1 MMLAYYPGCTLKTK
15 AANLEKAALAALV
28 HLGVEVREL
37 PRWNC
42 CGAVFSLADD
52 DLIHQVAPI
61 RNLIRA
67 AQEGCDTVVTICS
80 QCYNT
85 LARANRLVRDDREKR
100 DTLNRFMDEEPDYVG
115 EVEVVHYLNLLHE
128 RVGWDR
134 LREVVT
140 NPLEGLRVAP
150 FYGCTLVR
158 PQDVAIDAADRQI
171 LEGFISALGAEPVS
185 FSAARE
191 CCGSYQMIAHPEEGI
206 RRAAKVIASANRSEA
221 DALVLSCPM
230 CEYNLGA
237 RQGDVV
243 AANDGLSEVPTFYFT
258 QLLGVALG
266 LDPELC
272 RLDLN
277 GPAAARLMSDRKYIA
292 AAAV

>member
-1 MMLAYYPGCTLKTK
+1 MKLGYYPGCTLKTK
-15 AANLEKAALAALV
+15 AANLEVAAMAALD
-28 HLGVEVREL
+28 HLGVGYKEL
-37 PRWNC
+37 DRWNC

-52 DLIHQVAPI
+52 DLIHQVAPV

-67 AQEGCDTVVTICS
+67 AQQGCDTVVTICS

-85 LARANRLVRDDREKR
+85 LARANQLVREDEEKR
-100 DTLNRFMDEEPDYVG
+100 DTLNRFMDEEPDYAG
-115 EVEVVHYLNLLHE
+115 EVEVVHYLSLLRDE
-128 RVGWDR
+128 VGWEK
-134 LREVVT
+134 LRDAVT
-140 NPLEGLRVAP
+140 RPLDGLRVAP

-158 PQDVAIDAADRQI
+158 PPDVAIDAVDAQL
-171 LEGFISALGAEPVS
+171 LEGFITALGAEPTD

-191 CCGSYQMIAHPEEGI
+191 CCGSYQMIAHPEEGMN
-206 RRAAKVIASANRSEA
+206 RAAKVIASANRSEA

-230 CEYNLGA
+230 CEYNLGT

-243 AANDGLSEVPTFYFT
+243 ASHDGLSRVPTFYFT

-277 GPAAARLMSDRKYIA
+277 GPAAKELLIDKSYIA
-292 AAAV
+292 AAV